1 MKLIYDIK
9 TNMITSF
16 SSKFFDKFLKNS
28 KKSSFESSL
37 EWANGC
43 TFDSYDYSKYTLIW
57 FLQMKVKMNMQR

>member
-28 KKSSFESSL
+28 KKSSFESS
-37 EWANGC
+37 C